1 MGSTVRVP
9 RIELRR
15 RPCRRPYEVVS
26 PRIGVIKLLNQAMAP
41 APATVRGARGGMVLP
56 GPTRP
61 GERTSWRAAPGSN
74 PGASTRPARAAHRE
88 QDVDLRLAARSPLDP
103 EGVQK
108 PLTTAKPGTRR
119 EVSPG
124 TSRAGQSAQR
134 LSDMSSGAQ
143 AARHGPPRKGPWPDG
158 TGPGLAPPSPT
169 AHRRPQNPL
178 GLPVGTGERD
188 EPLRSF
194 RERPAPPAR
203 PRPPT
208 TATLT
213 HPNPPP
219 DPTCSRTSSRTSR
232 QDPQGPLRGRASGGP
247 ERLGAAA
254 STYELLVLHNG
265 T

>member
-1 MGSTVRVP
+1 MN
-9 RIELRR
+9 
-15 RPCRRPYEVVS
+15 VVS
-26 PRIGVIKLLNQAMAP
+26 PRIGVTAPQPSDGTRRGNPAGSSRWDGAARPNQAG
-41 APATVRGARGGMVLP
+41 REDELARSIGV
-56 GPTRP
+56 
-61 GERTSWRAAPGSN
+61 E

-88 QDVDLRLAARSPLDP
+88 MALTSDLPPGASSIRGGAEAVDHGRTRD
-103 EGVQK
+103 
-108 PLTTAKPGTRR
+108 RR

-213 HPNPPP
+213 HPTRHLAPLP
-219 DPTCSRTSSRTSR
+219 SRTPR
-232 QDPQGPLRGRASGGP
+232 QDLETSTRKVPSGGALRGGQSG
-247 ERLGAAA
+247 
-254 STYELLVLHNG
+254 
-265 T
+265 